1 MAFEV
6 TTKSHRLY
14 GTFLSCLSLCIFE
27 WDEGDVEALLDAK
40 YAEHSRAGVPSPVLL
55 LSLSNATDLLRE
67 PILRET
73 SGKSRAGTLLAF
85 RILKVLPFTLSP
97 VTLRRE
103 KSDCRSCAVPVEPYQ
118 VAVDPWSRSTATWY
132 GSFLE
137 RRHLLFTS
145 RRAFTVFSCKTVHA

>member
-14 GTFLSCLSLCIFE
+14 GTFLSRLSLCIFE

-67 PILRET
+67 PILREEM
-73 SGKSRAGTLLAF
+73 KDIWEEQSRHVACIQDPQGVALHTITGHIEKGEKRLPVLRCAG
-85 RILKVLPFTLSP
+85 
-97 VTLRRE
+97 
-103 KSDCRSCAVPVEPYQ
+103 
-118 VAVDPWSRSTATWY
+118 
-132 GSFLE
+132 G
-137 RRHLLFTS
+137 FTS
-145 RRAFTVFSCKTVHA
+145 LESFHCHLVRFIPGTSASAIYFQACLHCL